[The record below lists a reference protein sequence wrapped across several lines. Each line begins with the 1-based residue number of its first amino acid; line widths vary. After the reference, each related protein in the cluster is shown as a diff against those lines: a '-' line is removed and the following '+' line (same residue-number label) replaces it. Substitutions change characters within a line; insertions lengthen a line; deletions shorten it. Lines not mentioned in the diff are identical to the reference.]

1 MSSVQHYNRVARV
14 PPAQCRELRTAH
26 RAAKHVLIS
35 SAAVL
40 SCGGMRGCHV
50 VDFACGRGGDLTK
63 CVGCASYTGVD
74 TAEDALHELHRRAAE
89 MGIPACTHHMDA
101 ARMPT
106 TPCDM
111 AMCNFALHY
120 FCDTKAHCAALLDKI
135 CECLHAGG
143 ILCGTYEKRVG
154 LVRWGDVHHAVVG
167 DCVDAIEWR
176 VPWHDVVRM
185 AHARGLALV
194 YHMPMHCLHE
204 GADPNIWCFIMRAR
218 AQHCGTRER
227 ARSTAGTTQSRR
239 VPAQARGQP
248 SR

>member
-40 SCGGMRGCHV
+40 SRGSMQGCHV

-63 CVGCASYTGVD
+63 CIGCASYTGVD
-74 TAEDALHELHRRAAE
+74 SAEDALRELHRRAAE
-89 MGIPACTHHMDA
+89 MGIPVRTFYADA
-101 ARMPT
+101 ACMPA
-106 TPCDM
+106 TPCDV

-120 FCDTKAHCAALLDKI
+120 FCDTKEHCALLLDKV
-135 CECLHAGG
+135 CACMRANGTF
-143 ILCGTYEKRVG
+143 CGTYEKRVG
-154 LVRWGDVHHAVVG
+154 AVQWGDMHHAVIG

-194 YHMPMHCLHE
+194 YHMPLHCLHE
-204 GADPNIWCFIMRAR
+204 GSDPNIWCFIMRSQV
-218 AQHCGTRER
+218 QHCGTKET
-227 ARSTAGTTQSRR
+227 AQSSAGTPLNHPGAQ
-239 VPAQARGQP
+239 QARGRP
-248 SR
+248 